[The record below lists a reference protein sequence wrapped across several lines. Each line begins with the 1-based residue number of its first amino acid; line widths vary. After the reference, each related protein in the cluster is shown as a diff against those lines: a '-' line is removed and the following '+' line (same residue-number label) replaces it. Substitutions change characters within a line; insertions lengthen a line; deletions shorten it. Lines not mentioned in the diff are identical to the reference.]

1 MECKRLHETLKQE
14 LQMDWIKAIE
24 SFHKVVEHSSFARA
38 AEAMHTTQSSISK
51 RIQWLEDQLDTQ
63 LLKRSTREL
72 NLSEAGE
79 MFLQKTK
86 PFVKQWHDI
95 KSITKDYNKEPQGDL
110 RIGITVAT
118 NIYLEELFCSF
129 LKEFEKVDINF
140 LVGSKPEDLLN
151 NNINILIT
159 QKLTSDSNLTG
170 LNNKLNQ
177 TLLYG
182 YSRAAFA
189 SPEYIKK
196 SPTLKTP
203 EDLKNHNCLINTR
216 LIPEKTW
223 LFDDIKVNVNG
234 NFKSNN
240 TLSLIKAAI
249 DGMGIIWVPESSISQ
264 ECKAGLLKR
273 VLPNVASK
281 EQALYAYTLK
291 AQYTPSKIIAFLK
304 YASEFF
310 SSLKDPMGV

>member
-1 MECKRLHETLKQE
+1 
-14 LQMDWIKAIE
+14 MDWIKAIE
-24 SFHKVVEHSSFARA
+24 SFHKVVEHFSFARA
-38 AEAMHTTQSSISK
+38 AEDMHTTQSSISK

-79 MFLQKTK
+79 IFFTKTK
-86 PFVKQWHDI
+86 PFIKQWYDI

-118 NIYLEELFCSF
+118 NIYLDELFCSF
-129 LKEFEKVDINF
+129 LKEFKKININF

-151 NNINILIT
+151 NNINILIS
-159 QKLTSDSNLTG
+159 QKLSNEPTFANLE
-170 LNNKLNQ
+170 NKLNQ
-177 TLLYG
+177 TLLYS

-196 SPTLKTP
+196 STKLETT
-203 EDLKNHNCLINTR
+203 EDLKNHNCLVNTR
-216 LIPEKTW
+216 LTPENTW
-223 LFDDIKVNVNG
+223 LFDDLKVNVNG

-249 DGMGIIWVPESSISQ
+249 DGVGIIWVPQSSISQ
-264 ECKAGLLKR
+264 ECHAGLLDR
-273 VLPNVASK
+273 VLPGAASK
-281 EQALYAYTLK
+281 EQALYAYNLK

-304 YASEFF
+304 YASVFF
-310 SSLKDPMGV
+310 SSLKNPMGV